1 MSLLRSMATVS
12 GFTALSRILGFIR
25 DIFMGYFLGT
35 GHAADAF
42 FAAFKFPN
50 IFRRIFGEG
59 AFNSAF
65 VPLFS
70 KELTSKGQKEAIR
83 FASQTFSILTI
94 VLLLMT
100 VIAIPL
106 MSWITMV
113 HAPGFKAAKTL
124 HADKNFLG
132 GATPFN
138 IKIKGSKDIYF
149 VINDKKNIEINDLVI
164 TGKNQEKFILFD
176 ELKWEKEGGKWIKK
190 LALPKKKNFTH
201 IKGRATIQSSEDVDT
216 SLKIYRNHPD
226 TFSLTVTLSKIT
238 FIYLLCMALVA
249 HLSGVLNTVKIFGMP
264 AAAPILLNMTFL
276 IGLLIFSGVSGI
288 SGDSVKYAN
297 VAAWCV
303 FIAGFLQLGGL
314 YLTCLRKGLRIK
326 LCKPKISPQIK
337 KLFLLMGPGVLAAGI
352 QQINLLVGSVIAS
365 FREGAIS
372 YLYYSE
378 RVYQLPLGMIGVGL
392 GVILL
397 PEVTKRLRGGDEKGA
412 IKSMNRGVELAML
425 LTIPAS
431 VALILIPYPIIS
443 TLFQHGAFTKEDAT
457 LTAFALAGFAL
468 GIPGYVL
475 VKVLQPGYFA
485 RENTKT
491 PMLIAGVTVI
501 VNIVLSLILFGPLG
515 HIGIAISTSI
525 SAWVN
530 VTLLMYG
537 LKNFWKPDNRLKS
550 RLPRILMASLI
561 MGLSIWIIN
570 KYLEGMFGQGFWL
583 RITGLLILVVS
594 GTTIYFLA
602 VIKLKASSLQEI
614 RKEFKKS

>member
-12 GFTALSRILGFIR
+12 GFTALSRILGFVR

-288 SGDSVKYAN
+288 RGDSVKYAN

-303 FIAGFLQLGGL
+303 FIAGFLQLGAL

-501 VNIVLSLILFGPLG
+501 VNIVFSLILFGPLG